1 MAQLLKEHLVTS
13 KRQEMANS
21 LERVSPSA
29 PMSTAAAVMA
39 LASSEGRSVTPAET
53 AQLPPI
59 PEGATRA
66 EYASIL
72 REK

>member
-1 MAQLLKEHLVTS
+1 MKEEHLMTNTFQ
-13 KRQEMANS
+13 KMAAG

-39 LASSEGRSVTPAET
+39 LASSEGRSVTSAET

-66 EYASIL
+66 EYARIL

>member
-1 MAQLLKEHLVTS
+1 MTS
-13 KRQEMANS
+13 KLQDMANS

-66 EYASIL
+66 EYANIL

>member
-1 MAQLLKEHLVTS
+1 MTNKL
-13 KRQEMANS
+13 QEMASS

-66 EYASIL
+66 EYANIL
-72 REK
+72 RAK